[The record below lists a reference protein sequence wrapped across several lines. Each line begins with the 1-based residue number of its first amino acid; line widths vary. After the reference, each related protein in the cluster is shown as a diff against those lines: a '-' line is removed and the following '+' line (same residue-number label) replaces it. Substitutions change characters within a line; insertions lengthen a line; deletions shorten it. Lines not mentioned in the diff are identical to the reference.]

1 MVKCYVLGS
10 VSNVLQYQ
18 LKDIDHASGMMTI
31 LNEMFGEQNRT
42 CKSGMMRS
50 LLKMV
55 EGTLVREHCSIK
67 WKFWIL
73 RLMVNLKWTLYY
85 NPCLAPLISLD

>member
-31 LNEMFGEQNRT
+31 LNKMF
-42 CKSGMMRS
+42 CKSGMMGS